1 MLFNAEAQAIT
12 FAIVVTKLYVP
23 GVTLS
28 SQDYVKLLKQLEFGF
43 KRKINGNKY

>member
-28 SQDYVKLLKQLEFGF
+28 SQDYVKLKQLEFGF
-43 KRKINGNKY
+43 KRKMNGNKY